1 MAPALSVCGL
11 SVSLGGRG
19 IVSDV
24 DFAIM
29 PGQVLA
35 LLGESGCGK
44 SLTAQAIARLL
55 PPSAR
60 CGGQVMAGGDEL
72 LALSEQALA
81 TIRGR
86 RIGMIFQDPRASLDP
101 LMTIGA
107 QLDEV
112 LARHTGLDRR
122 ERRIRAIEA
131 LQEVGIRDA
140 EARLPAYPHELSGG
154 MCQRIAMALAIAPQ
168 PEILIAD
175 EPTTA
180 LDVTVQ
186 RQILDLLRDL
196 QSKNGMAVLLITHD
210 MGVVAAA
217 ADHVAVMYAGQI
229 VERACAA
236 DLFDN
241 PRHPYT
247 VALMAATPPLASRID
262 RFSSIPGQVPALD
275 AMPEGCRF
283 AGRCDHVHDRC
294 VQPPPMRG
302 QDHAWRCWLEQAT

>member
-1 MAPALSVCGL
+1 MMPALSVCGL
-11 SVSLGGRG
+11 SVSLGGRK

-24 DFAIM
+24 DFAVM

-55 PPSAR
+55 PPSAH
-60 CGGQVMAGGDEL
+60 CGGQVMAGRNSL
-72 LALSEQALA
+72 LGLPERALA
-81 TIRGR
+81 AIRGR

-112 LARHTGLDRR
+112 LARHAGLDRR
-122 ERRIRAIEA
+122 ERRLRSIEA
-131 LQEVGIRDA
+131 LMEVGIHDA
-140 EARLPAYPHELSGG
+140 EARLLAYPHELSGG
-154 MCQRIAMALAIAPQ
+154 MCQRVAMALAIAPQ

-186 RQILDLLRDL
+186 RQILDLLRAL
-196 QSKNGMAVLLITHD
+196 QKKNGMAVLLITHD

-229 VERACAA
+229 VERASVME
-236 DLFDN
+236 LFDN

-247 VALMAATPPLASRID
+247 KALMAATPQLAKRID
-262 RFSSIPGQVPALD
+262 RFSSIAGQVPALD
-275 AMPEGCRF
+275 AMPDGCRF
-283 AGRCDHVHDRC
+283 AGRCDYAHDRC
-294 VQPPPMRG
+294 AEPPPMRG
-302 QDHAWRCWLEQAT
+302 QDHASRCWLEQVP